1 MILLSATLLALER
14 PQDESSSSSCLWTSR
29 LEMRLKLVSE
39 LEEERLD
46 SCCSNCCSCLF
57 LLGLAGTEE

>member
-14 PQDESSSSSCLWTSR
+14 PHDESSSSWLWTSR

-39 LEEERLD
+39 LEEERPE
-46 SCCSNCCSCLF
+46 SCCSKCCCSLF
-57 LLGLAGTEE
+57 LFGLAGTEE